1 MRRHKRGISEGSLR
15 RECVRREKKRTSEG
29 EWQEKGSGEENGDRN
44 KEDGG
49 AGGAG
54 GGGAERRG
62 RRMSEERRKQKR
74 GNFGKGLKPKPFC
87 REGQNFQVYI

>member
-1 MRRHKRGISEGSLR
+1 MEWQGLCNESTALRFRDGPLNDESLMMRRHKRGISEGSLR

-54 GGGAERRG
+54 GGGGRKER
-62 RRMSEERRKQKR
+62 EKNE
-74 GNFGKGLKPKPFC
+74 
-87 REGQNFQVYI
+87 

>member
-1 MRRHKRGISEGSLR
+1 MYDGKR
-15 RECVRREKKRTSEG
+15 RERA
-29 EWQEKGSGEENGDRN
+29 KGSGRKRGVERKMGIET
-44 KEDGG
+44 KKMGG
-49 AGGAG
+49 RGARG

-62 RRMSEERRKQKR
+62 RIISEERRKQKR